1 MRRPDDQ
8 PARLTEDPN
17 APALL
22 ADAVRAARGPAPD
35 PNRLAS
41 LGVALGFA
49 APPVFVP
56 PPVAPP
62 AAGAAAAAGAKAAL
76 GGVAAGGAKAALA
89 GLAAVG
95 VAAAVAVGGFGV
107 GRDLMTKPP
116 SPGRAVPAAVQRH
129 EARVPEPLEDVALP
143 TEEPAAAP
151 SAAPVPVAEP
161 STRRRHH
168 TRVAPA
174 VAPAAEES
182 VAAPETPADAAS
194 RLREEAALVQRAER
208 LLDSDPARA
217 LALTEERR
225 RRFPGGALDQEAE
238 VVAIDALLRLGR
250 RADATVRARTF
261 EAAHAGSVHARRIKR
276 LLAQ

>member
-17 APALL
+17 APSVL

-35 PNRLAS
+35 AERLAS
-41 LGVALGFA
+41 LGAALGFV
-49 APPVFVP
+49 APPVLVP
-56 PPVAPP
+56 PPVVPP
-62 AAGAAAAAGAKAAL
+62 GAEAAATAGAKAAL
-76 GGVAAGGAKAALA
+76 TGVAAGGAKAALA

-107 GRDLMTKPP
+107 GRTKAPAGSAARP
-116 SPGRAVPAAVQRH
+116 VPAAVQRH
-129 EARVPEPLEDVALP
+129 EARVPEPLEDAALP
-143 TEEPAAAP
+143 IEELAAAP
-151 SAAPVPVAEP
+151 PAA
-161 STRRRHH
+161 RRRHH
-168 TRVAPA
+168 PRVAPA
-174 VAPAAEES
+174 APVVEAPPAP
-182 VAAPETPADAAS
+182 PETPADAAS

-225 RRFPGGALDQEAE
+225 RRFPSGALDQEAE
-238 VVAIDALLRLGR
+238 VVAIDALLRIGR

-261 EAAHAGSVHARRIKR
+261 EDAHAGSVHARRIKR
-276 LLAQ
+276 LLGQ